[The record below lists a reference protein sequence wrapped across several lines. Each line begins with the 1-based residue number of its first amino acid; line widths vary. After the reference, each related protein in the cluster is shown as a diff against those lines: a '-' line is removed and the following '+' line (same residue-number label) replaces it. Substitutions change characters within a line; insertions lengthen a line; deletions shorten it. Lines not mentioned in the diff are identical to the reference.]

1 MKDLSQLLLGM
12 SRKRLNVFS
21 NVKSSMCT
29 RSSFISVV
37 ILTPNFTKMIT
48 DWISTAFFDMF
59 ILLRLRK
66 Q

>member
-37 ILTPNFTKMIT
+37 ILTLNFTKMIT

-59 ILLRLRK
+59 IVLRLRK